1 MMDETAHMEILVMHL
16 VIDRGP
22 RRCGRFVPI
31 VDIVEDDAV
40 YKAAMTHG
48 PGQRLETARSVAPDR
63 PLAWLICILRGRG
76 ASRER
81 V

>member
-1 MMDETAHMEILVMHL
+1 MDETAHMEILVMHL
-16 VIDRGP
+16 AIDRGP

-48 PGQRLETARSVAPDR
+48 QDNA
-63 PLAWLICILRGRG
+63 
-76 ASRER
+76 
-81 V
+81 